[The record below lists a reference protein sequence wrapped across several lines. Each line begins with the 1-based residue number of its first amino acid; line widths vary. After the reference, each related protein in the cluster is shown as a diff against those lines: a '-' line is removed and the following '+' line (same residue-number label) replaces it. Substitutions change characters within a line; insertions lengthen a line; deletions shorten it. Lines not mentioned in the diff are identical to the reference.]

1 MDFKKNVIN
10 IIFILFSIV
19 PVISDA
25 TNIRGR
31 IDGANQYYRAA
42 YPLGGVAV
50 DLYMQSPQG
59 WRPAGRY
66 ITGSDGMY
74 YFQNIFPGNYSI
86 QINGRQNYPLTV
98 FNQPYQ
104 DLPPIFL
111 NY

>member
-1 MDFKKNVIN
+1 MNLKKIVTN
-10 IIFILFSIV
+10 ISFILFFIV

-31 IDGANQYYRAA
+31 IEGANQYSRAP

-50 DLYMQSPQG
+50 DLYMQSPRG
-59 WRPAGRY
+59 WQPAGRY

-74 YFQNIFPGNYSI
+74 YFQNIFSGNYSI

-104 DLPPIFL
+104 DLPPIFI